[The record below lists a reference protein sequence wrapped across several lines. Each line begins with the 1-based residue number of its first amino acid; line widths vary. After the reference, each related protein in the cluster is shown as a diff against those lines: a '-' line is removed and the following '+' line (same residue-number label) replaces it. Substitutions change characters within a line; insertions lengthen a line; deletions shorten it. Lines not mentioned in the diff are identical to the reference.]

1 MGEDKLT
8 NRQFIAIALVII
20 MCGIAI
26 IGHDYFLAK
35 KSKIYEEMSILLSQE
50 PGAVEPVEGENN
62 TSRII
67 NNTTSNSSTS
77 SNSSNSANDPSGRVK
92 KSTYTYNYIG
102 RLKIPSINLNRG
114 FVKYG
119 TTGNNVNQNIAI
131 MSGSKYPNVKGSNF
145 IIAAHNGSGWNAY
158 FTNIDKLK
166 LGDMAYVTYKGKE
179 YSYVL
184 KKIYSDPKKDRKV
197 TIYKTNNKKHLT
209 LVTCKRPDYKKYY
222 LVLVFE
228 LVEEKDM

>member
-1 MGEDKLT
+1 MGEDRLT
-8 NRQFIAIALVII
+8 NRQFIAISLIII

-35 KSKIYEEMSILLSQE
+35 KSKAYEEMSILLSQE
-50 PGAVEPVEGENN
+50 PEAVEPVQGEDN

-67 NNTTSNSSTS
+67 SNSSS
-77 SNSSNSANDPSGRVK
+77 RNSSNRGNDPSGKVK

-102 RLKIPSINLNRG
+102 RLKIPTINLNRG

-119 TTGNNVNQNIAI
+119 TSGNNVNQNIAI
-131 MSGSKYPNVKGSNF
+131 MSGSKYPDEKESNF

-158 FTNIDKLK
+158 FTNVDKLK
-166 LGDMAYVTYKGKE
+166 LGSMAYVTYKGKE

-184 KKIYSDPKKDRKV
+184 KKIYSDPKRDSKV
-197 TIYKTNNKKHLT
+197 TIYKTDNKKHLT